1 MLDES
6 EVEGGD
12 GGSDGEDDA
21 ADGKDGGEDGEGH
34 EADGRLGSW
43 SGPKFLARRANP
55 GHHNV

>member
-1 MLDES
+1 MLD

-12 GGSDGEDDA
+12 GGSDGEDDG
-21 ADGKDGGEDGEGH
+21 ADGKDGGADGGGH

-43 SGPKFLARRANP
+43 SGPKFLTRRANP